1 MTVCQTD
8 QNTGANHGVPQKRN
22 VSPHIV
28 TNKCT
33 SILIPLKFNLNPFK
47 YPMVRSG
54 TGKGKI
60 ILIILQASET
70 KAKIVLVKKKDLKS
84 TPHDP
89 H

>member
-1 MTVCQTD
+1 
-8 QNTGANHGVPQKRN
+8 
-22 VSPHIV
+22 
-28 TNKCT
+28 
-33 SILIPLKFNLNPFK
+33 
-47 YPMVRSG
+47 MVRSG